1 MSGDN
6 LLSLLV
12 KTTSDLKENENN
24 QGNAAQGLERN
35 GNHTAVKA
43 SSTVY
48 EKISNTDEKDKNM
61 ERNWARKLR

>member
-12 KTTSDLKENENN
+12 KTSSDLKENANN
-24 QGNAAQGLERN
+24 QVNPAQSLERN
-35 GNHTAVKA
+35 GNHIAVKA
-43 SSTVY
+43 STMY

-61 ERNWARKLR
+61 ERNSARKLR

>member
-12 KTTSDLKENENN
+12 KTSSDLKENASN
-24 QGNAAQGLERN
+24 QVNPAQGLERN
-35 GNHTAVKA
+35 GNHIAVKA
-43 SSTVY
+43 STMY

-61 ERNWARKLR
+61 ERNSARKLR

>member
-12 KTTSDLKENENN
+12 KTTSNLKENANN
-24 QGNAAQGLERN
+24 QVNSAQGLERN
-35 GNHTAVKA
+35 GNHIAVKA
-43 SSTVY
+43 STMY

-61 ERNWARKLR
+61 ERNSARKLR

>member
-12 KTTSDLKENENN
+12 KTTSDLKENANN
-24 QGNAAQGLERN
+24 QGNPAQGLERN
-35 GNHTAVKA
+35 GNRIAVKA
-43 SSTVY
+43 STMY

-61 ERNWARKLR
+61 ERNSARKVR

>member
-12 KTTSDLKENENN
+12 KTTSDMKENASN
-24 QGNAAQGLERN
+24 QVNSAQGLERN
-35 GNHTAVKA
+35 ERNIAVKA
-43 SSTVY
+43 STMY

-61 ERNWARKLR
+61 ERNSARKLR

>member
-12 KTTSDLKENENN
+12 KTTSDRKENASN
-24 QGNAAQGLERN
+24 QVNSAQGLERN
-35 GNHTAVKA
+35 ERNIAVKA
-43 SSTVY
+43 STMY

-61 ERNWARKLR
+61 ERNSARKLR